1 MSMAPRSSPRPSAAA
16 LTPASRGRDRAGSP
30 SRNPVEQHA
39 LLAMQSSAGNRAAT
53 AAVQRARGTAKGK
66 EPEHAVAPENRSGP
80 EHGNAAENSNAAE
93 SGDAAPAAP
102 AAPAAKSYRD
112 RIAAVLDRLKKNLE
126 FIDTF
131 VKGVH
136 VPANAGFSQQASATA
151 NEGLKHSAAASGTS
165 AAAENLVTETAGALL
180 SGMEAAK
187 AKKDANKHEKGAAF
201 HGADKKANTK
211 TADAVVGAVGAGNYA
226 LGIAKELT
234 KAQKA
239 AHAASMSEASGIGS
253 SVVGA
258 AKGVRAAGRV
268 GLTAR
273 KYRALKA
280 LETPER
286 TNEDALSRLNQARQE
301 TEAAVDVAYASLDA
315 GWDHEGEDRL
325 ARLSEGIDTAW
336 KAMGRARNAAEDL
349 RRAEDGNTLNTVHTY
364 ALGKQ
369 RNKMGKQAF
378 TAVGESTKAAGG
390 IVTAVAATAG
400 GAGLASNPVGWG
412 LAAGAAGLILGVTA
426 YRAGR
431 AGMKRY
437 EGARHPG
444 RWGDGESQKEPA
456 SREEALKEALKFW
469 KKVENGERQAMARKI
484 YGLAA
489 GANVE
494 GSVDT
499 DPKMRDSARALLV
512 ALKAGPA
519 QQRLTA
525 EEWADSLDDPAKSA
539 AWIKEIAEQL
549 SSA

>member
-1 MSMAPRSSPRPSAAA
+1 MSTPVYRTPSRQSVTAG
-16 LTPASRGRDRAGSP
+16 TPARQGKDRSPAGSP
-30 SRNPVEQHA
+30 VRNSGAPA
-39 LLAMQSSAGNRAAT
+39 LLEMQSSVGNRAAT
-53 AAVQRARGTAKGK
+53 AVVQRARDTAKGKGKGK
-66 EPEHAVAPENRSGP
+66 EPENGTASTG
-80 EHGNAAENSNAAE
+80 S
-93 SGDAAPAAP
+93 
-102 AAPAAKSYRD
+102 KSYRD
-112 RIAAVLDRLKKNLE
+112 RIAAVLDKLKKNLE

-151 NEGLKHSAAASGTS
+151 NEGLKHSAAASGT
-165 AAAENLVTETAGALL
+165 AAASENLLTETAGTVL
-180 SGMEAAK
+180 SGMEAVK
-187 AKKDANKHEKGAAF
+187 AKKDATKHKTGAAF
-201 HGADKKANTK
+201 HGADKKANAK
-211 TADAVVGAVGAGNYA
+211 SADAVIGAAGAGNYA

-239 AHAASMSEASGIGS
+239 AHAATAGEASGIGS

-258 AKGVRAAGRV
+258 VKGARAATRF

-273 KYRALKA
+273 KYHALKELGKPDRIDEGA
-280 LETPER
+280 L
-286 TNEDALSRLNQARQE
+286 DRLNQARQE
-301 TEAAVDVAYASLDA
+301 AEWAAAEAYVALDA
-315 GWDHEGEDRL
+315 HWGHEGDDRL
-325 ARLSEGIDTAW
+325 ERVSAAIDAAW
-336 KAMGRARNAAEDL
+336 AAMGDARDAGRDL
-349 RRAEDGNTLNTVHTY
+349 RRAEDVNTMNTVHTY

-437 EGARHPG
+437 DGARHPE
-444 RWGDGESQKEPA
+444 RWAAGETPAEPA
-456 SREEALKEALKFW
+456 SREDALKEALKFW

-489 GANVE
+489 GADIK
-494 GSVDT
+494 GSGDT
-499 DPKMRDSARALLV
+499 TADMRDSARALLI

-519 QQRLTA
+519 KHRQTPD
-525 EEWADSLDDPAKSA
+525 EWAASLNDPEKSA
-539 AWIKEIAEQL
+539 AWVKEIAEQL

>member
-1 MSMAPRSSPRPSAAA
+1 MS
-16 LTPASRGRDRAGSP
+16 TPVHRTSTRQSVAVLPPTRQSRDRSRAGAPALDSP
-30 SRNPVEQHA
+30 DRP
-39 LLAMQSSAGNRAAT
+39 LLRIQSSLGNRAAV
-53 AAVQRARGTAKGK
+53 AAVQRARDTAEGK
-66 EPEHAVAPENRSGP
+66 EPEKEPENGSPSTG
-80 EHGNAAENSNAAE
+80 S
-93 SGDAAPAAP
+93 
-102 AAPAAKSYRD
+102 KSYRD
-112 RIAAVLDRLKKNLE
+112 RIAAVLDKLKKNLE

-151 NEGLKHSAAASGTS
+151 NDGLKHSAGSSGTAAAS
-165 AAAENLVTETAGALL
+165 ENLVTETAGAVL
-180 SGMEAAK
+180 SGMEAVK
-187 AKKDANKHEKGAAF
+187 ARKDAAKHKDGAAF

-211 TADAVVGAVGAGNYA
+211 TADAVIGAAGAGNYA

-239 AHAASMSEASGIGS
+239 MHAATAAEASGIGS

-258 AKGVRAAGRV
+258 VKGARAAGRF

-273 KYRALKA
+273 KYRALKG
-280 LETPER
+280 LGRPDR
-286 TNEDALSRLNQARQE
+286 TDEGALSRLNQARQE
-301 TEAAVDVAYASLDA
+301 AEWAADEAYVALDA
-315 GWDHEGEDRL
+315 HWDHEDADRL
-325 ARLSEGIDTAW
+325 ERVSQAIDAAWAATGTARDA
-336 KAMGRARNAAEDL
+336 ARDV
-349 RRAEDGNTLNTVHTY
+349 RRAEEGNTLNTVHTY

-369 RNKMGKQAF
+369 RNKMGKQAL

-400 GAGLASNPVGWG
+400 GAALASNPVGWG

-426 YRAGR
+426 YKAGR

-437 EGARHPG
+437 DGARHPE
-444 RWGDGESQKEPA
+444 RWAGDATPAEPA
-456 SREEALKEALKFW
+456 TREDALKEALKFW

-489 GANVE
+489 GADIA
-494 GSVDT
+494 GSGDT
-499 DPKMRDSARALLV
+499 STDMRDSARALLV

-519 QQRLTA
+519 QHRQTPD
-525 EEWADSLDDPAKSA
+525 EWANSLNDPAKSA
-539 AWIKEIAEQL
+539 AWVKEIAEQL

>member
-1 MSMAPRSSPRPSAAA
+1 MNTPVHRTSTRQSMAAPIPARQAGNPSRAAS
-16 LTPASRGRDRAGSP
+16 ASRVPLERPLPEIQAGI
-30 SRNPVEQHA
+30 
-39 LLAMQSSAGNRAAT
+39 GNRAAT
-53 AAVQRARGTAKGK
+53 AAVQRAKDAAKGK
-66 EPEHAVAPENRSGP
+66 APED
-80 EHGNAAENSNAAE
+80 GNASAGST
-93 SGDAAPAAP
+93 
-102 AAPAAKSYRD
+102 SYRD
-112 RIAAVLDRLKKNLE
+112 RIAAALDKAKKHLE

-151 NEGLKHSAAASGTS
+151 NDGLKHSAGSSGTAAAS
-165 AAAENLVTETAGALL
+165 ENLVTETAGAVL

-187 AKKDANKHEKGAAF
+187 ARKDAAQHKSGAAF

-211 TADAVVGAVGAGNYA
+211 TADAVIGAAGAGNYA

-239 AHAASMSEASGIGS
+239 AHAMAASEASGIGS

-258 AKGVRAAGRV
+258 VKGARAAGRV

-273 KYRALKA
+273 KYRALKGLERPDRTDEGA
-280 LETPER
+280 L
-286 TNEDALSRLNQARQE
+286 DRLNQARQTAE
-301 TEAAVDVAYASLDA
+301 WAAAEAYVAMDA
-315 GWDHEGEDRL
+315 HWDHEGEDRVE
-325 ARLSEGIDTAW
+325 RVSEAIDVAW
-336 KAMGRARNAAEDL
+336 AAMGSVRDAARDLRQAEDV
-349 RRAEDGNTLNTVHTY
+349 NTLNTVHTY

-426 YRAGR
+426 YKAGR

-437 EGARHPG
+437 EGARHPE
-444 RWGDGESQKEPA
+444 RWADGDATPAEPA
-456 SREEALKEALKFW
+456 SREDALKEALKFW

-489 GANVE
+489 GPDIK
-494 GSVDT
+494 GSGDT
-499 DPKMRDSARALLV
+499 NPGMRDSARALLV

>member
-1 MSMAPRSSPRPSAAA
+1 MSTPVHR
-16 LTPASRGRDRAGSP
+16 TPARQAVAAPTPARKDLSRAGAPSP
-30 SRNPVEQHA
+30 APPRRP
-39 LLAMQSSAGNRAAT
+39 LLEIQARFGNRAAT
-53 AAVQRARGTAKGK
+53 AAVQRAKGAAQT
-66 EPEHAVAPENRSGP
+66 EAEAEAPAR
-80 EHGNAAENSNAAE
+80 
-93 SGDAAPAAP
+93 GDASTG
-102 AAPAAKSYRD
+102 AKSFRD
-112 RIAAVLDRLKKNLE
+112 RIAAALDRAKKHLE

-151 NEGLKHSAAASGTS
+151 NDGLKHSAGSSGAAAAS
-165 AAAENLVTETAGALL
+165 ENLVTETAGAVL

-187 AKKDANKHEKGAAF
+187 ARKDAGQHKSGAAF
-201 HGADKKANTK
+201 HGAAKKASTK
-211 TADAVVGAVGAGNYA
+211 TADAVIGAAGAGNYA

-234 KAQKA
+234 KARKA
-239 AHAASMSEASGIGS
+239 ADAMAVSEAGGIGS
-253 SVVGA
+253 GIVGA
-258 AKGVRAAGRV
+258 VKGARAAARV
-268 GLTAR
+268 GFTAR
-273 KYRALKA
+273 KYRALKGLDKPDRTDDGA
-280 LETPER
+280 L
-286 TNEDALSRLNQARQE
+286 ARLNQARQDADRA
-301 TEAAVDVAYASLDA
+301 TDEAYVALDA
-315 GWDHEGEDRL
+315 HWDHEGEDRIQRVSD
-325 ARLSEGIDTAW
+325 AIDAAW
-336 KAMGRARNAAEDL
+336 AATGRARDAAGDV
-349 RRAEDGNTLNTVHTY
+349 RRAEDGNTLNTVHAY

-426 YRAGR
+426 YKAGR

-437 EGARHPG
+437 EGARHPE
-444 RWGDGESQKEPA
+444 RWSGDTTPAEPA
-456 SREEALKEALKFW
+456 SREDALKEALKFW

-489 GANVE
+489 GADIA
-494 GSVDT
+494 GSGET
-499 DPKMRDSARALLV
+499 ASGMRDSARALLI

-525 EEWADSLDDPAKSA
+525 QEWADSLNDPAKSA
-539 AWIKEIAEQL
+539 AWVKEIAEQL

>member
-1 MSMAPRSSPRPSAAA
+1 MSTPVHRTPTRQSVAA
-16 LTPASRGRDRAGSP
+16 LPPARQGRDRIRGGTP
-30 SRNPVEQHA
+30 SSVPQDRP
-39 LLAMQSSAGNRAAT
+39 LLEIQSSLGNRAAV
-53 AAVQRARGTAKGK
+53 AAVQRARDTAQGK
-66 EPEHAVAPENRSGP
+66 EPENGSPSTGP
-80 EHGNAAENSNAAE
+80 
-93 SGDAAPAAP
+93 
-102 AAPAAKSYRD
+102 KSYRD
-112 RIAAVLDRLKKNLE
+112 RIAAVLDKVKKNLE

-151 NEGLKHSAAASGTS
+151 DEALKHSAGSSGTAAAS
-165 AAAENLVTETAGALL
+165 ENLVTETAGAVL

-187 AKKDANKHEKGAAF
+187 ARKDAVKHKNGAAF
-201 HGADKKANTK
+201 HTADKKANTK
-211 TADAVVGAVGAGNYA
+211 TADAVISAAGAGNYA

-239 AHAASMSEASGIGS
+239 LHAASAAEASGIGS

-258 AKGVRAAGRV
+258 VKGARAAGRF

-273 KYRALKA
+273 KYRALKELGRPDRTDEGA
-280 LETPER
+280 L
-286 TNEDALSRLNQARQE
+286 ARLNQARQE
-301 TEAAVDVAYASLDA
+301 AEGAADEAYVALDA
-315 GWDHEGEDRL
+315 HWDHESPDRL
-325 ARLSEGIDTAW
+325 EQVSRAIDAAWAATAAARD
-336 KAMGRARNAAEDL
+336 AAGDV
-349 RRAEDGNTLNTVHTY
+349 RRAEEANTLNTVHTY

-369 RNKMGKQAF
+369 RNKMGKQAL

-400 GAGLASNPVGWG
+400 GAALASNPVGWG

-426 YRAGR
+426 YKAGR

-437 EGARHPG
+437 EGARHPE
-444 RWGDGESQKEPA
+444 RWAGDAAPAEPA
-456 SREEALKEALKFW
+456 TREDALKEALKFW

-489 GANVE
+489 GSDIA
-494 GSVDT
+494 GSGDT
-499 DPKMRDSARALLV
+499 SADMRDSARALLI

-519 QQRLTA
+519 QHGQTPEAWA
-525 EEWADSLDDPAKSA
+525 ESLNDPEKSS
-539 AWIKEIAEQL
+539 AWIKEVAEQL

>member
-1 MSMAPRSSPRPSAAA
+1 MSTPVHRTSPRQPMAAPAPNRQRGDRSRTVPPSGNPAERA
-16 LTPASRGRDRAGSP
+16 LREIQAG
-30 SRNPVEQHA
+30 
-39 LLAMQSSAGNRAAT
+39 AGNRAAT
-53 AAVQRARGTAKGK
+53 AAVQRARGAAHTASTAKGK
-66 EPEHAVAPENRSGP
+66 APEN
-80 EHGNAAENSNAAE
+80 GNAS
-93 SGDAAPAAP
+93 AAP
-102 AAPAAKSYRD
+102 KSYRD

-136 VPANAGFSQQASATA
+136 VPANAGFSQQASATV
-151 NEGLKHSAAASGTS
+151 NDGLKHSAASSGT
-165 AAAENLVTETAGALL
+165 AAASENLATESAGAVL

-187 AKKDANKHEKGAAF
+187 ARKSAKKHEKGSAF
-201 HGADKKANTK
+201 HEADKKSTSK
-211 TADAVVGAVGAGNYA
+211 TTDAVVGAAGSGSYA
-226 LGIAKELT
+226 LAIAKELT

-239 AHAASMSEASGIGS
+239 ANAMATAEASGITSGA
-253 SVVGA
+253 VGA
-258 AKGVRAAGRV
+258 VKGARAASRV
-268 GLTAR
+268 GMTAR
-273 KYRALKA
+273 KYRALKGLDKPGRTEEGA
-280 LETPER
+280 LAR
-286 TNEDALSRLNQARQE
+286 LSRAREQAE
-301 TEAAVDVAYASLDA
+301 WAAAEAYVALDVQ
-315 GWDHEGEDRL
+315 WDHGGEDRL
-325 ARLSEGIDTAW
+325 ERVSEAIDAAW
-336 KAMGRARNAAEDL
+336 AAMGDARDAAGDL
-349 RRAEDGNTLNTVHTY
+349 RRAEDVNTLNTVHTY

-369 RNKMGKQAF
+369 RHKMGKQAA

-437 EGARHPG
+437 DGARHPE
-444 RWGDGESQKEPA
+444 RWAAEEETPAEPA
-456 SREEALKEALKFW
+456 SREDALKEALKFW

-489 GANVE
+489 GPDIR
-494 GSVDT
+494 GSGAT
-499 DPKMRDSARALLV
+499 AAEMRDSARALLI

-519 QQRLTA
+519 NHRLA
-525 EEWADSLDDPAKSA
+525 PDAWADSLNDPAKTA

>member
-1 MSMAPRSSPRPSAAA
+1 MSTPVHRTATRQAEGAPTPVRKAGPG
-16 LTPASRGRDRAGSP
+16 LTGGP
-30 SRNPVEQHA
+30 SRVPPQRP
-39 LLAMQSSAGNRAAT
+39 LLEIQAGLGNRAAT
-53 AAVQRARGTAKGK
+53 AAVQRAKDAAEGK
-66 EPEHAVAPENRSGP
+66 APEN
-80 EHGNAAENSNAAE
+80 GNASAGSR
-93 SGDAAPAAP
+93 
-102 AAPAAKSYRD
+102 SYRD
-112 RIAAVLDRLKKNLE
+112 RIAAALDKAKKHLE

-151 NEGLKHSAAASGTS
+151 NDGLKHSAGASGASAAS
-165 AAAENLVTETAGALL
+165 ENLVTETAGAVL

-187 AKKDANKHEKGAAF
+187 ARKDAAQHKSGAAF

-211 TADAVVGAVGAGNYA
+211 TADAIVGAAGAGNYA

-234 KAQKA
+234 KAQKVANA
-239 AHAASMSEASGIGS
+239 ATVSEVSGIGS

-258 AKGVRAAGRV
+258 VKGARAATRV

-273 KYRALKA
+273 KYRALKELGTA
-280 LETPER
+280 DR
-286 TNEDALSRLNQARQE
+286 TDEDALARLNQERQT
-301 TEAAVDVAYASLDA
+301 TEAASDEAYVALDA
-315 GWDHEGEDRL
+315 HWDHEGEDRVERVS
-325 ARLSEGIDTAW
+325 AAIDVAW
-336 KAMGRARNAAEDL
+336 AAMGRTRDAAMAV
-349 RRAEDGNTLNTVHTY
+349 RRAEDMNTMNTVHTY

-426 YRAGR
+426 YKAGR

-437 EGARHPG
+437 EGARHPE
-444 RWGDGESQKEPA
+444 RWAEGENQKEPA
-456 SREEALKEALKFW
+456 SREDALKEALKFW

-489 GANVE
+489 GVDVE
-494 GSVDT
+494 GSSGTTSQV
-499 DPKMRDSARALLV
+499 RESARALLV
-512 ALKAGPA
+512 ALKAGPDKMR
-519 QQRLTA
+519 QTQ
-525 EEWADSLDDPAKSA
+525 EEWENSLNDPAKSA
-539 AWIKEIAEQL
+539 AWVKEIAEQL

>member
-1 MSMAPRSSPRPSAAA
+1 MNTPVHRTPTRQSATAPTPTRQSGNPS
-16 LTPASRGRDRAGSP
+16 RAGSA
-30 SRNPVEQHA
+30 SRVPLERP
-39 LLAMQSSAGNRAAT
+39 LLEIQAGIGNRAAT
-53 AAVQRARGTAKGK
+53 AAVQRAKDAAKGK
-66 EPEHAVAPENRSGP
+66 APEN
-80 EHGNAAENSNAAE
+80 A
-93 SGDAAPAAP
+93 DASAGS
-102 AAPAAKSYRD
+102 KSYRD
-112 RIAAVLDRLKKNLE
+112 RIAAALDKAKKHLE

-151 NEGLKHSAAASGTS
+151 NDGLKHSAGSSGAAAAS
-165 AAAENLVTETAGALL
+165 ENLVTETAGAVL

-187 AKKDANKHEKGAAF
+187 SRKDAAQHKSGATF
-201 HGADKKANTK
+201 HVADKKANTK
-211 TADAVVGAVGAGNYA
+211 TADAVIGAAGAANYA

-239 AHAASMSEASGIGS
+239 AHAMGVSEAGGIGS
-253 SVVGA
+253 GVVGA
-258 AKGVRAAGRV
+258 VKGARAAGRV

-273 KYRALKA
+273 KYRALKG
-280 LETPER
+280 LEKPDR
-286 TNEDALSRLNQARQE
+286 TDEGTLARLNQARQTAE
-301 TEAAVDVAYASLDA
+301 WAAAEAYVTMDA
-315 GWDHEGEDRL
+315 HWDHEGEDR
-325 ARLSEGIDTAW
+325 AERVSEAIEVAW
-336 KAMGRARNAAEDL
+336 AAMGTVRDAARELRQAED
-349 RRAEDGNTLNTVHTY
+349 ANTLNTVHTY

-426 YRAGR
+426 YKAGR

-437 EGARHPG
+437 EGARHPE
-444 RWGDGESQKEPA
+444 RWAEGENQKEPA
-456 SREEALKEALKFW
+456 SREDALKEALKFW

-489 GANVE
+489 GADIA
-494 GSVDT
+494 GSGDT
-499 DPKMRDSARALLV
+499 AAGMRDSARALLV

-519 QQRLTA
+519 QQRLTPQ
-525 EEWADSLDDPAKSA
+525 EWADSLNDPAKSGV
-539 AWIKEIAEQL
+539 WIKEIAEQL